1 MGLAQRAQGSA
12 PHVGERRAAYAAIG
26 VLAAALAAGLRSEAL
41 PLGAGRVRD
50 LGLAGSESAASVGHA
65 LVQALLQTPELL
77 VAAAA
82 LGAAAAALPYARKR
96 GPWGIAGLGAGMIA
110 LTLLGAP
117 AAPALPFVLVTWG
130 LCIGLAVKDAR

>member
-1 MGLAQRAQGSA
+1 M
-12 PHVGERRAAYAAIG
+12 
-26 VLAAALAAGLRSEAL
+26 
-41 PLGAGRVRD
+41 
-50 LGLAGSESAASVGHA
+50 GHA

-96 GPWGIAGLGAGMIA
+96 GPWGIVGLGAGMIA